1 MADIAILVKKL
12 INVKRLADGQIPTFG
27 AQGQAM
33 DGYTE
38 LAEYRALIDR
48 LEAAGGAR
56 IPTLN
61 SASTD

>member
-12 INVKRLADGQIPTFG
+12 INIKRLADGQILALG

-38 LAEYRALIDR
+38 LAEYRCLINK
-48 LEAAGGAR
+48 LEEVGGAT
-56 IPTLN
+56 IPPKGTE
-61 SASTD
+61 